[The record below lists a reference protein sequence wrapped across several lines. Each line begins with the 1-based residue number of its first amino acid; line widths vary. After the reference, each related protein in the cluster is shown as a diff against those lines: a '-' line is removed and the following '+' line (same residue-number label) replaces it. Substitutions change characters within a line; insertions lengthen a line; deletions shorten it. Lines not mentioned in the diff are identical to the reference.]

1 MKNKSVLQSILTGL
15 FVVLVLAT
23 SNSTVRAQSCT
34 STTTWNAGTS
44 SWFNSLNWSNGIP
57 DSTKCAYIN
66 NGGQAGVHG
75 GNAVAQNIILG
86 NSQNQSGLVTVDTD
100 HTSILDAGTSSCR
113 GEIYIGNAGSGTL
126 SIVDTAYVRCRYAY
140 VAAVSNP
147 SRPASNGNVKVE
159 GSGTVWYIYDNP
171 STCTGAGL
179 FIGGTGSGGGGTGSV
194 LLTGGGTIEVTNR
207 ANAGGV
213 RVYGSGTLAGDG
225 LVTIGGGTTALSKT
239 AVVSGTLSPGS
250 GALEIR
256 GNLDL
261 TPAGTS
267 NTIFHVTP
275 TTFDQLKVTQGT
287 GGGVATLGGRITVI
301 VTGTFSYFP
310 RTFTLLHSDNGL
322 NGTEFL
328 YESITLPGGQCISA
342 DIQYDTNDVNLVLTS
357 TCG

>member
-1 MKNKSVLQSILTGL
+1 MKNRSRSQSVLIGV
-15 FVVLVLAT
+15 FIVMVLAA
-23 SNSTVRAQSCT
+23 SSSIVRAQSCT
-34 STTTWNAGTS
+34 STTTWTAGTS
-44 SWFNSLNWSNGIP
+44 DWFTAGNWSGGIP

-66 NGGQAGVHG
+66 NSGHAGVHG

-86 NSQNQSGLVTVDTD
+86 NSQNQSGLVSVDTD

-113 GEIYIGNAGSGTL
+113 GDIYIGNAGSGTL

-179 FIGGTGSGGGGTGSV
+179 FIGGTGSGAGGTGSV
-194 LLTGGGTIEVTNR
+194 FLTGGGTIDITNR
-207 ANAGGV
+207 ADAAGV
-213 RVYGSGTLAGDG
+213 KVYGSGTLTGDG
-225 LVTIGGGTTALSKT
+225 LVTIGGGSTALSKT
-239 AVVSGTLSPGS
+239 AEVLGTLAPAGS
-250 GALEIR
+250 ITIA

-261 TPAGTS
+261 TASSS
-267 NTIFHVTP
+267 NTICHVTP
-275 TTFDQLKVTQGT
+275 TAWDSVQVSDNT
-287 GGGVATLGGRITVI
+287 GGGNAYLGGRITVN

-310 RTFTLLHSDNGL
+310 RTFTLLHADNGL
-322 NGTEFL
+322 NDTEFL

-342 DIQYDTNDVNLVLTS
+342 EIQYDTNDVNLVLTS
-357 TCG
+357 TCN